1 MISRRHAARL
11 IGGAGVTLSLAPI
24 GVTARSASS
33 EGPGRSILQFAE
45 QVAKKTQG
53 GLTVLLPRGSE
64 ANVQPV
70 ADAFSAATGVQIKFV
85 YTAVDEINTR
95 ILADTLTG
103 AKSFDIALPATFGL
117 PDLVEA
123 DALAPLDEFERK
135 YADAFGA
142 NENLYA
148 TGDSFLG
155 ATYGFQT
162 DGDVYVMF
170 YLKSWLEDAD
180 QRKRFADTT
189 GRELTLPDTW
199 AELDRMMDHF
209 HEPAK
214 NRYGGALFRNPNY
227 LVWEWWIR
235 LHASGSW
242 PVDDS
247 FNPMINSPPARAA
260 LEALVESSKNLYPEA
275 SANGLVANWK
285 AFAKGNIFCNIG
297 WGGSQKFFNGPNSG
311 VRGNLVY
318 GVTPGL
324 VQNGNAVRM
333 PYFNWGWNYTV
344 AKNSGSR
351 ELAYLFTRFAV
362 SADMSS
368 KAIRNWNGFFDPFR
382 VEHYQ
387 DVEIRKT
394 YSDAFLSVHRESM
407 ENSIPDFYVRNKGE
421 YFDALR
427 ENIDRAVRG
436 KASPKDA
443 LDIAATQWNQITRRL
458 GKTAQARQWR
468 SLKSKYPE
476 AIRNAL
482 G

>member
-1 MISRRHAARL
+1 
-11 IGGAGVTLSLAPI
+11 
-24 GVTARSASS
+24 
-33 EGPGRSILQFAE
+33 
-45 QVAKKTQG
+45 
-53 GLTVLLPRGSE
+53 
-64 ANVQPV
+64 
-70 ADAFSAATGVQIKFV
+70 
-85 YTAVDEINTR
+85 
-95 ILADTLTG
+95 
-103 AKSFDIALPATFGL
+103 
-117 PDLVEA
+117 
-123 DALAPLDEFERK
+123 
-135 YADAFGA
+135 
-142 NENLYA
+142 
-148 TGDSFLG
+148 
-155 ATYGFQT
+155 
-162 DGDVYVMF
+162 
-170 YLKSWLEDAD
+170 
-180 QRKRFADTT
+180 
-189 GRELTLPDTW
+189 
-199 AELDRMMDHF
+199 MMAHF

-235 LHASGSW
+235 LHANGSW
-242 PVDDS
+242 PVDDN
-247 FNPMINSPPARAA
+247 FDPLINSAPARAA
-260 LEALVESSKNLYPEA
+260 LEALVGSSKYLYPEA

-297 WGGSQKFFNGPNSG
+297 WGGSQKFFNGPESG
-311 VRGNLVY
+311 IRGNLVY

-324 VQNGNAVRM
+324 VQGGDAVRM

-344 AKNSGSR
+344 AKNSRFR
-351 ELAYLFTRFAV
+351 ELAYLFARFAV

-368 KAIRNWNGFFDPFR
+368 KAIRNWHGFFDPFR

-387 DVEIRKT
+387 DAEIRKT

-407 ENSIPDFYVRNKGE
+407 ENSIPDFYVRNQGE

-458 GKTAQARQWR
+458 GQNAQARQWR

-476 AIRNAL
+476 AVRNAL